1 MGKPHFAHLKTRLIR
16 SIYSNLPKKY
26 LVMILQF
33 RSKSKFKNNV
43 EITLKDDLICIEEF
57 NQDSSDKVFFY
68 HPIRVGLYYEGIQSR
83 LDELLT
89 QYCVNQLPK
98 IPEGWIVDIGSNI
111 GEFTMAI
118 HRRFPGR
125 KFLRFEPSQPE
136 NRASIGNMQ
145 GIDQIIVDR
154 PLFSEV
160 TRLEFYD
167 ANETGDSSIFPTNES
182 NRSSLRTTST
192 LDLEL
197 DLLGNPMIALL
208 KLEAEGAEPE
218 ILKGGL
224 DTLQRTFFVV
234 ADLGPE
240 RGLKGERTFEASSEI
255 LKNHGF
261 RLHGRNPGNRE
272 CFLFVNQQMGLSRSH
287 TANQ

>member
-1 MGKPHFAHLKTRLIR
+1 
-16 SIYSNLPKKY
+16 
-26 LVMILQF
+26 
-33 RSKSKFKNNV
+33 
-43 EITLKDDLICIEEF
+43 
-57 NQDSSDKVFFY
+57 
-68 HPIRVGLYYEGIQSR
+68 
-83 LDELLT
+83 
-89 QYCVNQLPK
+89 
-98 IPEGWIVDIGSNI
+98 
-111 GEFTMAI
+111 
-118 HRRFPGR
+118 
-125 KFLRFEPSQPE
+125 
-136 NRASIGNMQ
+136 
-145 GIDQIIVDR
+145 
-154 PLFSEV
+154 
-160 TRLEFYD
+160 
-167 ANETGDSSIFPTNES
+167 
-182 NRSSLRTTST
+182 
-192 LDLEL
+192 
-197 DLLGNPMIALL
+197 MIALL